1 MSIAPLIFS
10 CAGTILSK
18 EERTFFAAT
27 NPYGFI
33 LFDRNISH
41 PSQVQSLTK
50 ELCETV
56 GHSVVPILVDQEGGR
71 VARLRPPQWRKT
83 PSARCLVSVF
93 AEDQEL
99 ACHAIRLNSHLIASD
114 LIESGISVS
123 CMPVLDLASSGGHEI
138 IGDRAYSQ
146 NPQDVSQYGRAAC
159 EGLLESGVLPII
171 KHIPGHGRATVDSH
185 LALPRIDTEIEEL
198 IRTDFVPFRELSEM
212 PMAMTAHILLSAMDP
227 VFPVTLSAT
236 VVSRVIR
243 ELIGFDGLLV
253 TDDIGMSAL
262 TGTLGYRARK
272 ALDAGCDLVLHCSGV
287 LSEMEEVA
295 MAVGSMSAASR
306 DRAAYSETLY
316 TKERSKIDLAAARR
330 ELNELLA

>member
-1 MSIAPLIFS
+1 MSIAPLIFG

-41 PSQVQSLTK
+41 PSQVRSLTK

-71 VARLRPPQWRKT
+71 VARLRPPQWRQT

-114 LIESGISVS
+114 LLQSGISVS
-123 CMPVLDLASSGGHEI
+123 CMPVLDLASSEGHEV
-138 IGDRAYSQ
+138 IGDRAYSG

-159 EGLLESGVLPII
+159 EGLLSPAYCL
-171 KHIPGHGRATVDSH
+171 
-185 LALPRIDTEIEEL
+185 
-198 IRTDFVPFRELSEM
+198 
-212 PMAMTAHILLSAMDP
+212 LLSISRGMGEQP
-227 VFPVTLSAT
+227 LIAT
-236 VVSRVIR
+236 
-243 ELIGFDGLLV
+243 
-253 TDDIGMSAL
+253 
-262 TGTLGYRARK
+262 
-272 ALDAGCDLVLHCSGV
+272 
-287 LSEMEEVA
+287 
-295 MAVGSMSAASR
+295 
-306 DRAAYSETLY
+306 
-316 TKERSKIDLAAARR
+316 
-330 ELNELLA
+330 

>member
-1 MSIAPLIFS
+1 MSIAPLIFG
-10 CAGTILSK
+10 CAGTVLST
-18 EERTFFAAT
+18 EERTFFAST
-27 NPYGFI
+27 KPYGFI
-33 LFDRNISH
+33 LFDRNISD

-50 ELCETV
+50 ELRETV

-71 VARLRPPQWRKT
+71 VARLRPPQWRET
-83 PSARCLVSVF
+83 PSARCLVSVL
-93 AEDQEL
+93 AEDKEL

-114 LIESGISVS
+114 LIQSGISVS
-123 CMPVLDLASSGGHEI
+123 CMPVLDLASLGGHEI
-138 IGDRAYSQ
+138 IGDRAYSR

-171 KHIPGHGRATVDSH
+171 KHIPGHGRATLDSH
-185 LALPRIDTEIEEL
+185 LALPRVDTGIEEL
-198 IRTDFVPFRELSEM
+198 IRTDFVPFRELCEM
-212 PMAMTAHILLSAMDP
+212 PMAMTAHILFSAIDP

-253 TDDIGMSAL
+253 TDDISMSAL

-272 ALDAGCDLVLHCSGV
+272 ALEAGCDLVLHCSGI

-295 MAVGSMSAASR
+295 MAVGPMSAASS
-306 DRAAYSETLY
+306 DRVAYSETLY
-316 TKERSKIDLAAARR
+316 TKERSEIDLAADRR
-330 ELNELLA
+330 ELNKLLS

>member
-71 VARLRPPQWRKT
+71 VARLRQPQWRKT
-83 PSARCLVSVF
+83 PSARYLASGF
-93 AEDQEL
+93 AEDKEL
-99 ACHAIRLNSHLIASD
+99 ACRAIRLNSHLIASD
-114 LIESGISVS
+114 LIQSGISVS
-123 CMPVLDLASSGGHEI
+123 CMPVLDLASSGGHEV
-138 IGDRAYSQ
+138 IGDRAYSG

-185 LALPRIDTEIEEL
+185 LALPRIDREIEEL

-212 PMAMTAHILLSAMDP
+212 PMAMTAHILFSAIDP

-262 TGTLGYRARK
+262 TGTLGYRAQK

-316 TKERSKIDLAAARR
+316 TKERSKIDLAADRR